1 MRTGELN
8 WSCKAGV
15 GDGIFWFKRVTG
27 ELSDV
32 PSESTCS
39 EDIVLGVLVKTLT
52 KKKANVQ
59 LK

>member
-1 MRTGELN
+1 MRARELN

-15 GDGIFWFKRVTG
+15 GDGIFWFEHVTD

-39 EDIVLGVLVKTLT
+39 EDVVLGVLVKTLN
-52 KKKANVQ
+52 KEKANIQ
-59 LK
+59 LE

>member
-1 MRTGELN
+1 MRTRELN

-15 GDGIFWFKRVTG
+15 GDGIFWFERVTG

-39 EDIVLGVLVKTLT
+39 EDVVLGVLVKTLN
-52 KKKANVQ
+52 KEKANIQ
-59 LK
+59 LE